1 MLLTWHRV
9 PKVGELNKEEKLA
22 EWGSIVT
29 SMKPPQFYQKWSDK
43 DEVKLEKA
51 QPDVVEMADTA
62 MGHMEVLKKKA
73 LVLAE
78 PAMSQEEFD

>member
-1 MLLTWHRV
+1 M
-9 PKVGELNKEEKLA
+9 
-22 EWGSIVT
+22 
-29 SMKPPQFYQKWSDK
+29 
-43 DEVKLEKA
+43 KLEKA